1 MKGEEIDQLT
11 NKKSTNLNDE
21 NKNKIQ
27 LQIIDYNL

>member
-21 NKNKIQ
+21 IKNKIQ